1 MNEGGDRHVPK
12 GGAAHRDGAD
22 QVQKAA
28 RVGQA
33 RHRRSISRG
42 NLASSRGRSC
52 RVRSTT
58 SRTSA
63 SALSPEGAV
72 PKATFR
78 EQDRKPVG
86 WRGGSRSAD
95 GGRRSDQGLRQVER
109 GRRLWPRS
117 REAER
122 EQPVEVRAGSFNAL
136 RIYLNGKEIYFRNE
150 YHHGMTMDQHIGKGT
165 LKAGRNE
172 VLIKVCQNE
181 QTEPWAQSWSF
192 QLRLSDALGG
202 PAEVRHVGGKK

>member
-1 MNEGGDRHVPK
+1 MGVVDLTKVFGK
-12 GGAAHRDGAD
+12 L
-22 QVQKAA
+22 K
-28 RVGQA
+28 
-33 RHRRSISRG
+33 
-42 NLASSRGRSC
+42 
-52 RVRSTT
+52 
-58 SRTSA
+58 
-63 SALSPEGAV
+63 GAV
-72 PKATFR
+72 VYGHA
-78 EQDRKPVG
+78 V
-86 WRGGSRSAD
+86 
-95 GGRRSDQGLRQVER
+95 V
-109 GRRLWPRS
+109 
-117 REAER
+117 EAER